1 MILSDLRTFSTSYLL
16 RMVLEKF
23 IWDSRMKVWIDILTP
38 KHALFFEP
46 LYRDLA
52 RAGHQLLL
60 TTRIYHEAQEAL
72 ELKRLRFRVVGEHGG
87 ASRYGKLLASGRR
100 VVKLAQLIERWSP
113 DTAVSFSSPEAARVA
128 FGLGIP
134 HVAVNDSPHSWLV
147 ARLSIPLSRYVCSP
161 WIIRRRVWLS
171 FGAWPD
177 GIVPYRALDAAAWLK
192 RHKPNPAVLKQLSLK
207 RDKPI
212 ILLRTEESFA
222 SYLEGKASDKAPVI
236 GPITEELLRRKLDA
250 QIVISTRYG
259 RQAPVLRDRFGSRVR
274 VVDHIIDATSL
285 LYYSSYFIGSGG
297 TMTVEAALLGRPAI
311 SCFPGE
317 KPLYIKYLEKKGLVK
332 TIQSPREI
340 ALMVSRSLSSDEE
353 REQQER
359 RGTKL
364 LHEMEDPIKVI
375 SRVVR
380 KTWKET
386 QA

>member
-1 MILSDLRTFSTSYLL
+1 MR
-16 RMVLEKF
+16 
-23 IWDSRMKVWIDILTP
+23 VWVDVLTP

-46 LYRDLA
+46 LYRDLS
-52 RAGHQLLL
+52 REGHDLLV
-60 TTRIYHEAQEAL
+60 TTRIYREAVEAL
-72 ELKRLRFRVVGEHGG
+72 RLKRLPFRIVGEHGG

-100 VVKLAQLIERWSP
+100 VVKLAQLIESWHP

-128 FGLGIP
+128 FGLGVP

-161 WIIRRRVWLS
+161 WIIRRKVWLS
-171 FGAWPD
+171 FGARPD
-177 GIVPYRALDAAAWLK
+177 GIVPYKALDAAAWLK
-192 RHKPNPAVLKQLSLK
+192 RHRPNPAVLTQLSLK

-259 RQAPVLRDRFGSRVR
+259 RQAPVLRDRLGSRVR

-285 LYYSSYFIGSGG
+285 LYYSTYFIGSGG

-340 ALMVSRSLSSDEE
+340 ALRVSRSLASEEE
-353 REQQER
+353 REEQKR

-364 LHEMEDPIKVI
+364 LDGMEDPVRII
-375 SRVVR
+375 SGVVR
-380 KTWKET
+380 KSWKKT
-386 QA
+386 QR

>member
-1 MILSDLRTFSTSYLL
+1 
-16 RMVLEKF
+16 
-23 IWDSRMKVWIDILTP
+23 MKVWIDVLTP

-52 RAGHQLLL
+52 RDGHELLL
-60 TTRIYHEAQEAL
+60 TTRTYREAQEAL
-72 ELKRLRFRVVGEHGG
+72 ELKRLPFRVVGEHGG

-100 VVKLAQLIERWSP
+100 VVKLAQLIDSWGP

-161 WIIRRRVWLS
+161 WIIRRKVWLS
-171 FGAWPD
+171 FGALPD

-212 ILLRTEESFA
+212 VLLRTEESFA
-222 SYLEGKASDKAPVI
+222 SYLEGKASDRAPVI

-250 QIVISTRYG
+250 QVVISTRYG
-259 RQAPVLRDRFGSRVR
+259 RQAPVLRKKLGSRVG
-274 VVDHIIDATSL
+274 VVDHIIDTTSL
-285 LYYSSYFIGSGG
+285 LYYSTYFIGSGG

-317 KPLYIKYLEKKGLVK
+317 KPLYITYLEKKGLVK

-375 SRVVR
+375 SGVVR

-386 QA
+386 QT